1 MNSGKCNTI
10 FGKLVRTQEM
20 KAEQLYLIAEIS
32 NQKLYVMKET
42 EIMNDYNIS
51 TSKYGI
57 GNQEGSFRTPLGT
70 HRIIEKIGEGVPIC
84 GIFKKR
90 KFTGKI
96 TRLDNGNEGDLIT
109 SRIFVLAGL
118 ERKINLGRNIDSLER
133 GIFIHGTQQEN
144 LIGKP
149 ASHGC
154 IRMRNKEIMEL
165 FYKIEIGSLMEI
177 IR

>member
-1 MNSGKCNTI
+1 MSSEKCKTI
-10 FGKLVRTQEM
+10 FGKLQDTQKM
-20 KAEQLYLIAEIS
+20 KAQQPYLIAEIS
-32 NQKLYVMKET
+32 KQKLYVMKET
-42 EIMNDYNIS
+42 EIMKEYHIS

-70 HRIIEKIGEGVPIC
+70 HRIIEKIGEDVPIC
-84 GIFKKR
+84 GIFKKK

-96 TRLDNGNEGDLIT
+96 ARLNDNNGSDLIT
-109 SRIFVLAGL
+109 TRIFVLAGL
-118 ERKINLGRNIDSLER
+118 EREINLGKNIDSLER

-154 IRMRNKEIMEL
+154 IRMRNKDIIEL
-165 FYKIEIGSLMEI
+165 FDKIKVGCLLEIVS
-177 IR
+177 